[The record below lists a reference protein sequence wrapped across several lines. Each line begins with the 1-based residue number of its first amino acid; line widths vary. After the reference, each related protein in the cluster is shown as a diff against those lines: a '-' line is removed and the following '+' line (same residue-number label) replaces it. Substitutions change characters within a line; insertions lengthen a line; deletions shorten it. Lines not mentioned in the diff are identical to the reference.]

1 MNPCHLLIRVFGWGT
16 MANLPSSPILY
27 FFSLQKMIFLFL
39 LCVWFCS
46 YSRSWPPCP
55 CHWPHPDRYH
65 WLGSLPPSP
74 HLPSLQ
80 TFNLL
85 PHHPHV
91 SYFSLYFFLLFFPF
105 YSTTDYFFALSFF
118 CLFFFLYFPPLIRT
132 LPQLPSLQLFNLL
145 PHHPHFSFLFQTF
158 SSYHFLFSV
167 IFPSPLVMTEAQ
179 PPSL

>member
-1 MNPCHLLIRVFGWGT
+1 
-16 MANLPSSPILY
+16 
-27 FFSLQKMIFLFL
+27 MIFLFL

-65 WLGSLPPSP
+65 WLGSPPPSP

-80 TFNLL
+80 PFNLL

-118 CLFFFLYFPPLIRT
+118 CLFFSYIFHHWLGLCLSCPLYNFSICFPTFHIFLFYSKLFHLIIFYFPLFFHHHWLWLRLNRPLY
-132 LPQLPSLQLFNLL
+132 N
-145 PHHPHFSFLFQTF
+145 
-158 SSYHFLFSV
+158 Y
-167 IFPSPLVMTEAQ
+167 
-179 PPSL
+179 

>member
-1 MNPCHLLIRVFGWGT
+1 MNPCHLLIRVFGWKT

-65 WLGSLPPSP
+65 WLGSPPSP

-80 TFNLL
+80 PFNLL
-85 PHHPHV
+85 PHLPHV
-91 SYFSLYFFLLFFPF
+91 SYFFTLYLFIFRHFFSPLIAPSHLPSFRPFINLPTPTCVLFCSPYIKYLFHNLSFYNRLGLTHLLTFQFATGVFLLYFHFN
-105 YSTTDYFFALSFF
+105 SFN
-118 CLFFFLYFPPLIRT
+118 CLF
-132 LPQLPSLQLFNLL
+132 
-145 PHHPHFSFLFQTF
+145 
-158 SSYHFLFSV
+158 
-167 IFPSPLVMTEAQ
+167 
-179 PPSL
+179 